1 MQQLVALRHSGQSP
15 METIVEG
22 EDIDPSEMSDP
33 TWATIRHKQ
42 FALKEAEQRAASQA
56 RAHLASSP
64 PTRGRRAPKRHPPA
78 SPLPEKDVKIILRP
92 RGGLAL
98 STVSVAALADA
109 IQRQAGVSH
118 NDEDQVRIQSTSNFI
133 IVSTPSEDRARNY
146 EKIVT
151 LTVQGKQYAT
161 STHVAAPANTTTGVI
176 FNVPETDTA
185 EQVLD
190 SVCRY
195 NPDLQILDA
204 RRLNSSNIVKI
215 LFNGTRVPFWVRY
228 RAATYRCKPFRR
240 KTEACTACWQPGHRQ
255 DVCPSTQ
262 IAQRC
267 PKCGLS
273 SAPDD
278 HECTPKCIVC
288 DGPHLTGSAE
298 CPRRYQPRRQPLTYA
313 QAANSK
319 AASAT
324 KEEDFPP
331 LLNKLPSKTAGIHN
345 ATKQD
350 AAKKHHQVSC
360 TRSLPS
366 SAPSK
371 PPFLPHNS
379 DPHLELIK
387 ELRAIRAEVATL
399 RQENAALKRELQLA
413 KKQPSPTSPPENE
426 PIQMD
431 IQLSPPSQSPETTD
445 PAASPPPKRKAVSTG
460 DSPCASTRDEKLE
473 ILEQTIASHREEYLQ
488 LHNVLLQNQTALQS
502 TIEMMR
508 LDFRNFIGSQAVAH
522 NTPLPPA
529 DEDDV

>member
-1 MQQLVALRHSGQSP
+1 MLPSSG
-15 METIVEG
+15 
-22 EDIDPSEMSDP
+22 
-33 TWATIRHKQ
+33 WH
-42 FALKEAEQRAASQA
+42 
-56 RAHLASSP
+56 
-64 PTRGRRAPKRHPPA
+64 
-78 SPLPEKDVKIILRP
+78 
-92 RGGLAL
+92 
-98 STVSVAALADA
+98 
-109 IQRQAGVSH
+109 RQAGVSH

-240 KTEACTACWQPGHRQ
+240 KTEACTACWQPGHLQ

-262 IAQRC
+262 IAQCC

-278 HECTPKCIVC
+278 HECTPKCI
-288 DGPHLTGSAE
+288 
-298 CPRRYQPRRQPLTYA
+298 
-313 QAANSK
+313 AANSK

-399 RQENAALKRELQLA
+399 RQENAALKRE
-413 KKQPSPTSPPENE
+413 N
-426 PIQMD
+426 
-431 IQLSPPSQSPETTD
+431 
-445 PAASPPPKRKAVSTG
+445 
-460 DSPCASTRDEKLE
+460 STREKATL
-473 ILEQTIASHREEYLQ
+473 S
-488 LHNVLLQNQTALQS
+488 
-502 TIEMMR
+502 
-508 LDFRNFIGSQAVAH
+508 
-522 NTPLPPA
+522 
-529 DEDDV
+529 DVSS